1 MTACRA
7 YSSITWTST
16 SRVATLP
23 SPCGTSW
30 PRLSSA
36 RAFSHSSAW
45 AISAFQV
52 AKASCTTPGSAT
64 APLKSQSASSSLV
77 QPCPASPA
85 LQHAL
90 EPVILH
96 LGQVTDQAEQAQ
108 AAGRDR
114 APVELAGVQ
123 RLALHLDGQPVIAEV
138 LPVGRLF
145 ADGIALRAGVILG
158 GGPHVAHKPTQS
170 HGGAPGKTVCSGPP
184 RPERPTTRGAARAR
198 RCPLFGYENSALNRC
213 EEWPRRGTNSAS
225 APEAQS

>member
-1 MTACRA
+1 
-7 YSSITWTST
+7 
-16 SRVATLP
+16 
-23 SPCGTSW
+23 
-30 PRLSSA
+30 
-36 RAFSHSSAW
+36 
-45 AISAFQV
+45 
-52 AKASCTTPGSAT
+52 
-64 APLKSQSASSSLV
+64 
-77 QPCPASPA
+77 
-85 LQHAL
+85 
-90 EPVILH
+90 
-96 LGQVTDQAEQAQ
+96 VTDQAEQAQ
-108 AAGRDR
+108 VAGRDR